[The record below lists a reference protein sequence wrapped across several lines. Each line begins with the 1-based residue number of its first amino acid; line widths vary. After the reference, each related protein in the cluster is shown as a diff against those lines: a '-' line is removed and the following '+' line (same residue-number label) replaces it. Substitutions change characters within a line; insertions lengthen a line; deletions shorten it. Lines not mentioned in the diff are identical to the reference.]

1 MPENVEAGHAMSNR
15 STMAF
20 APSMHGASIMRL
32 VRPSAIDERP
42 AKALLAE
49 HAHVR
54 GLDELRGLSVLW
66 VMLSHGTGL
75 TTWMPTAFA
84 GYGLHGVVLFF
95 LISGYLIT
103 RILVESKDRI
113 DYFGH
118 FYTNR
123 LFRIWPL
130 MLLALLVSVVIWP
143 VHAPS
148 AVYNLLLVNN
158 YAYAMG
164 IEPPV
169 RTDVMWS
176 LAIEQQF
183 YLFWPV
189 AVWLLSEKALL
200 LITSFIVLIGLGVD
214 GGLLPHGGVKI
225 VHASTLGSMQY
236 LGMGALV
243 AFGREGLKYLLGTW
257 SLFLAWWLTQAA
269 MPVSEFRWIWY
280 GLTFALALLV
290 YRTIHGKPLFQS
302 RYLAFTGERC
312 YGLYL
317 IHFFVSALAFIGIGK
332 GVWMAGTAYFIL
344 SFLLAVISFR
354 YFERP
359 IRGLRVYFHENA
371 RWRVGLFAGV
381 GFMFLVN
388 VAYLVVK
395 SRM

>member
-1 MPENVEAGHAMSNR
+1 MSNR
-15 STMAF
+15 ATMVL
-20 APSMHGASIMRL
+20 APSMRRLAPSKGL
-32 VRPSAIDERP
+32 VRPSVIGERP
-42 AKALLAE
+42 AAAQLPD

-103 RILVESKDRI
+103 RILVESKDRT
-113 DYFGH
+113 DYFSH
-118 FYTNR
+118 FYINR

-130 MLLALLVSVVIWP
+130 MFLALLVSVLIWP
-143 VHAPS
+143 AHAPS

-189 AVWLLSEKALL
+189 AVWLFSEKALL
-200 LITSFIVLIGLGVD
+200 LITSLIVLIGLGVD
-214 GGLLPHGGVKI
+214 GGLLPQGGVKI

-236 LGMGALV
+236 LGMGVLV
-243 AFGREGLKYLLGTW
+243 AFGRKGLIYLLGTW
-257 SLFLAWWLTQAA
+257 SLFLAWWLTQSA
-269 MPVSEFRWIWY
+269 MPVLEFRWIWY
-280 GLTFALALLV
+280 GLTFTLALLV
-290 YRTIHGKPLFQS
+290 YHTIHAKPLLQS

-332 GVWMAGTAYFIL
+332 GVWMAGTVYFIL
-344 SFLLAVISFR
+344 SFLLAVISFK

-359 IRGLRVYFHENA
+359 IRSLRVHFHENV
-371 RWRVGLFAGV
+371 RLRVGLFAGV
-381 GFMFLVN
+381 GFMILVN
-388 VAYLVVK
+388 VAYLVIK
-395 SRM
+395 SKA